1 MGKDYEKGLYSSE
14 LMEEIRSRFEY
25 VDWDP
30 YSGKRIYLEAASG
43 SLRPKSVIEA
53 MAKET
58 CLPDQQGRA
67 NPGSAHSVEV
77 TAKGI
82 EDLMIFFGAK
92 SGQTIP
98 GWSSSHVIY
107 RITNAVLS
115 SIPGTNV
122 VTTGLDH
129 ASVRSAITKFAEK
142 YRKEERIAE
151 PNRETGSVELDT
163 IYEKIDKE
171 TCFLAVIHTSNV
183 TGEVYDVKTIVEEAR
198 KIKPDLYIMVDGVQY
213 SPSDLIDVEEIG
225 ADAYVFAPYKNYGV
239 KGCGYAHVSDRLAKL
254 PHWKYIFKPETS
266 WDLGGVEHQSY
277 AAWSA
282 VIDYLCWLG
291 GHFTDSTER
300 RALLVAAMQSIKAH
314 TTGLLS
320 MLINGIDKTRG
331 FKDMKHVAV
340 YGMGEDLSSRT
351 CLVGFNLKGIESAK
365 GCELYKGE
373 QLRLHAPGQDP
384 FFAAM
389 LKQLGISSF
398 IRLSACHYNTPEEIE
413 LFLKATA
420 SFT

>member
-1 MGKDYEKGLYSSE
+1 MGEDHEKGLYSPE

-82 EDLMIFFGAK
+82 E
-92 SGQTIP
+92 
-98 GWSSSHVIY
+98 
-107 RITNAVLS
+107 
-115 SIPGTNV
+115 
-122 VTTGLDH
+122 
-129 ASVRSAITKFAEK
+129 
-142 YRKEERIAE
+142 
-151 PNRETGSVELDT
+151 
-163 IYEKIDKE
+163 
-171 TCFLAVIHTSNV
+171 
-183 TGEVYDVKTIVEEAR
+183 
-198 KIKPDLYIMVDGVQY
+198 
-213 SPSDLIDVEEIG
+213 
-225 ADAYVFAPYKNYGV
+225 
-239 KGCGYAHVSDRLAKL
+239 
-254 PHWKYIFKPETS
+254 
-266 WDLGGVEHQSY
+266 
-277 AAWSA
+277 
-282 VIDYLCWLG
+282 
-291 GHFTDSTER
+291 
-300 RALLVAAMQSIKAH
+300 
-314 TTGLLS
+314 
-320 MLINGIDKTRG
+320 
-331 FKDMKHVAV
+331 
-340 YGMGEDLSSRT
+340 
-351 CLVGFNLKGIESAK
+351 SAK
-365 GCELYKGE
+365 GCELYRGE

-420 SFT
+420 SFA